1 MNFKQNTAVVFQK
14 EQFSTSTYVMLLYF
28 YRPQRSCEG
37 YVFTGVCLSTGG
49 VGVSVSVHA
58 GIPHTPRQEQTPP
71 RSRHPLTPP
80 RADPL
85 EQTPPEQTPP
95 TQTPPEQTP
104 PGADIPWSRHPPG
117 ADIPQSRHPTKQTP
131 PGADPPADTFQQTP
145 PRSKPPPPERRP
157 LLRTVRIL
165 LECILV
171 SKRQHLFF
179 SSSANKYV
187 KFAHKA
193 WIYLPQWQ
201 SIRHQVYFQSRDLLC

>member
-28 YRPQRSCEG
+28 YCPQRSCEG

-58 GIPHTPRQEQTPP
+58 GIPHPP
-71 RSRHPLTPP
+71 RSRPPLGADTPP
-80 RADPL
+80 NPQSRH
-85 EQTPPEQTPP
+85 TPSRHPP
-95 TQTPPEQTP
+95 RRHPK
-104 PGADIPWSRHPPG
+104 SRHPPG
-117 ADIPQSRHPTKQTP
+117 ADIPRSRHPPEADIPQSRHPPKQTP
-131 PGADPPADTFQQTP
+131 PGADPPSRHPPADTP
-145 PRSKPPPPERRP
+145 PGADPTPPERRP

-165 LECILV
+165 LESILV

-201 SIRHQVYFQSRDLLC
+201 SIRHQVYFQSRDLLR